1 MPQTRPVSDLSDKF
15 TEISR
20 IVHEEREP
28 VFLTKDGREDMVV
41 MDIEDYRENNIL
53 RDIDAKLLE
62 ACAEVMATDKRRTH
76 DKVMAH
82 MPHSRAYG
90 KPLGRNI
97 CSGDRN

>member
-1 MPQTRPVSDLSDKF
+1 MPQTMPVSDLRNKF

-41 MDIEDYRENNIL
+41 TGIEDYRENNIL

-62 ACAEVMATDKRRTH
+62 ACAEAVATDKRRTH
-76 DKVMAH
+76 GEVMAH
-82 MPHSRAYG
+82 MKKIIENAAS
-90 KPLGRNI
+90 KV
-97 CSGDRN
+97 